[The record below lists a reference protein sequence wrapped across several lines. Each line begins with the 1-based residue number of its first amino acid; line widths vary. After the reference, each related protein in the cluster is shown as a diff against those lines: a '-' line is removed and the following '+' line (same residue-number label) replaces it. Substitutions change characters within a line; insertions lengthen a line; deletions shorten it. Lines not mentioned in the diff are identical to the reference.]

1 VSRRR
6 RAALLLGLAL
16 ALGGLAASDVARR
29 ERALARRIGALAD
42 VLVAREPVGEGARLG
57 LERLAVR
64 RMPVRFAPPGALS
77 APGPVVGRQ
86 TRIALRAGAF
96 VTPEVLREPAGEA
109 AAGLLRR
116 GERVAEIVAV
126 GDPRLVVA
134 GARVDVLVTHEREQ
148 GPGNT
153 ELALQD
159 VEVVD
164 VGRAPA
170 EEGADDRTPAG
181 ARVAASLRVTLA
193 QALYLTG
200 AQNSAREIRLLPR
213 APGDRR
219 RVAPSSTTPDEVRP

>member
-29 ERALARRIGALAD
+29 ERALDHRIGPVAD
-42 VLVAREPVGEGARLG
+42 VLVLRAPVREGARLD

-64 RMPVRFAPPGALS
+64 RMPARFAPPGALS
-77 APGPVVGRQ
+77 GPGPVVGRR

-96 VTPEVLREPAGEA
+96 VTPEVLREPAGQ
-109 AAGLLRR
+109 AAGALLRR
-116 GERVAEIVAV
+116 GERVADLVAV

-134 GARVDVLVTHEREQ
+134 GARVDVLVTHDREQ
-148 GPGNT
+148 GRGNT

-159 VEVVD
+159 VEVLD
-164 VGRAPA
+164 AGRAPPEDGADGRAPA
-170 EEGADDRTPAG
+170 R
-181 ARVAASLRVTLA
+181 RVAASLRVTLG
-193 QALYLTG
+193 QALYLTQ

-219 RVAPSSTTPDEVRP
+219 RIRPSSTTPDEVRR